1 VLSELRNRGVA
12 DVLIAYCDGLKGP
25 PEAIETVWP
34 ATVAQTCVV
43 HYAALLVI
51 ADVVADSLAGQ
62 WFRAAEDG
70 MIR

>member
-1 VLSELRNRGVA
+1 VLGIWVQSGGARSSGSAFSRQLRNRGVA

-43 HYAALLVI
+43 HMPTF
-51 ADVVADSLAGQ
+51 GPC
-62 WFRAAEDG
+62 
-70 MIR
+70 